1 MDPGQAL
8 AELKQISA
16 QVQDAVIFDESG
28 GVVASTLAEER
39 APAMAQAARRLLE
52 NAAGA
57 VERGEEIVQL
67 EAALPEGSVIVAR
80 EGSTTVAAT
89 TVPDPTVGLI
99 FYDLRTCLRALVE
112 PEEKPTKQRRKA
124 AEKTPAEKPA
134 KKKEKDAD

>member
-1 MDPGQAL
+1 VEPGQAL

-28 GVVASTLAEER
+28 AVVASTVAEER
-39 APAMAQAARRLLE
+39 APAMAQAAQRLLE
-52 NAAGA
+52 GAARA
-57 VERGEEIVQL
+57 VERGDEIVQL

-80 EGSTTVAAT
+80 EGTTAVAAT

-112 PEEKPTKQRRKA
+112 PEAKPKPRRKA
-124 AEKTPAEKPA
+124 PAR
-134 KKKEKDAD
+134 KKKEEDAD